1 MEQKNSLCERPEHR
15 ACRLFM
21 CTDRMH
27 RKCFERLVSQLG
39 IHRSQHLML
48 MSIGRENISS
58 QKELAERMN
67 ISTAAVAV
75 TLKKLEAGGYIERVP
90 DEHDSRNN
98 RIFITEEGER
108 VISASRDYISLLDR
122 TMFQGIDG
130 QSLAVFTACLEKMQ
144 ENLSLFL
151 EDGREEEKQ

>member
-1 MEQKNSLCERPEHR
+1 MEQKNSPCERPEYR

-27 RKCFERLVSQLG
+27 RKGFEKLVSQLG
-39 IHRSQHLML
+39 IHRSQHFML
-48 MSIGRENISS
+48 MNIGRENISS
-58 QKELAERMN
+58 QKELAARMN
-67 ISTAAVAV
+67 ISGAAAAV

-90 DEHDSRNN
+90 DERDSRNN
-98 RIFITEEGER
+98 RIHITEEGKR
-108 VISASRDYISLLDR
+108 VINASRDYISLLDR
-122 TMFQGIDG
+122 TMFQGIDE

-151 EDGREEEKQ
+151 EDGREEDKE